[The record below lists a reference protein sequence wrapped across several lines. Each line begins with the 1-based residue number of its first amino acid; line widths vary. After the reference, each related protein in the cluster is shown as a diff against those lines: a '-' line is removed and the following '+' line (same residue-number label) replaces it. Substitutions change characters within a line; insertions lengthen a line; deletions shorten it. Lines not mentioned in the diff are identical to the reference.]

1 MSITTLS
8 ALASAGVLRTVQLVG
23 QVGGY
28 TVMVRV
34 GQTEKQLTGQRGQPR
49 VFASLD
55 TAAAQLLALGVTVFE
70 VLPANYVRAPKVY
83 RRGRPAALKALAKLQ
98 REGKP
103 AKRTPAKT
111 PAKTPAGAA
120 AVATA
125 AKILPSD
132 RAQLKLPGLPR
143 TRKPARTVG
152 AGA

>member
-1 MSITTLS
+1 
-8 ALASAGVLRTVQLVG
+8 
-23 QVGGY
+23 GY

-34 GQTEKQLTGQRGQPR
+34 GQTEKQLTGQRGEPR

-55 TAAAQLLALGVTVFE
+55 TAATQLLALGVTVFE

-98 REGKP
+98 REAKP
-103 AKRTPAKT
+103 AKPAK
-111 PAKTPAGAA
+111 KPAGAA
-120 AVATA
+120 TVATA

-143 TRKPARTVG
+143 TRKAARIPS
-152 AGA
+152 AGV

>member
-1 MSITTLS
+1 MSITTL
-8 ALASAGVLRTVQLVG
+8 AELASAGVLRAVQLVG
-23 QVGGY
+23 QAGGY

-34 GQTEKQLTGQRGQPR
+34 GQTEKQLTGQRGTPR

-55 TAAAQLLALGVTVFE
+55 TAAGQLLALGVTVFE

-83 RRGRPAALKALAKLQ
+83 RRGRPAALKELAKIQ

-103 AKRTPAKT
+103 AKRTPAK
-111 PAKTPAGAA
+111 KPAGG

-125 AKILPSD
+125 PKILPSD

-143 TRKPARTVG
+143 TRKPARTAG

>member
-1 MSITTLS
+1 MTSPMSITTLA

-34 GQTEKQLTGQRGQPR
+34 GQTEKQLTGQRGEPR

-83 RRGRPAALKALAKLQ
+83 RRGRPAALKALAKIQ

-103 AKRTPAKT
+103 AKPAK
-111 PAKTPAGAA
+111 KRAGAA
-120 AVATA
+120 TVATV

-143 TRKPARTVG
+143 TRKAARATR
-152 AGA
+152 ASP

>member
-1 MSITTLS
+1 MTSPMSITTLA

-34 GQTEKQLTGQRGQPR
+34 GQTEKQLTGQRGEPR

-83 RRGRPAALKALAKLQ
+83 RRGRPAALKALAKIQ

-103 AKRTPAKT
+103 AKPPAK
-111 PAKTPAGAA
+111 KRAGAA
-120 AVATA
+120 TVATV

-143 TRKPARTVG
+143 TRKAARATR
-152 AGA
+152 ASP